1 MKQGRTA
8 KKVVAQDWLRHNIS
22 LRLDG
27 TLRCEAA
34 DACLMTRK
42 GLPRGTYVLR
52 LSIETADGS
61 NVIATNKTSISLEP
75 VGGGGATI
83 RTFHVPTD
91 RQHGCLTLPL
101 YLNQRSRIR
110 IHPGQ
115 IDGCFR
121 ATWSVLASSPEATLQ
136 LLRQWTTGEPLG
148 TAKDVA
154 VGVKE
159 EIKQRSEQLL
169 RGRNWKHN
177 SWTQKR
183 LPEANDPAVDHDYVT
198 YLTSIEPELRH
209 SSEDIKQW
217 IDLNPDAPRISI
229 LIPTYNTNADHLK
242 QCLDSIM
249 RQSYPHWELCIC
261 DDCSN
266 HPHVRV
272 ILEEYR
278 QCDPRIRLT
287 FRTKNGHICQSSNDA
302 LALATGSFMAL
313 VDHDD
318 VLNDDA
324 LYWVAREL
332 QKRPTANLIYSD
344 EDKIDDEGNRSSPHF
359 KPAFNIDLLLA
370 YNFISHL
377 GVYRTELVKQ
387 IGGFR
392 HGLEGSQD
400 HDLALRVIQESS
412 RDQIIHIPRVLY
424 HWRMHAGST
433 AVNPGSKDYTS
444 ERGLR
449 AVQDFLDRQH
459 QQGGVAAKAINVAPN
474 RFRCQWQLPEHQPSV
489 ELIIPTRDKADILE
503 LAIQSILDTTAYSNY
518 QITIVDNQS
527 IEDET
532 QKLFDRLR
540 QSYPDKVR
548 IRPYN
553 KPFNYSAINNYA
565 VDLSSSDIVGLVNND
580 VEAIEANWL
589 SEMVSHCIRPDVGCV
604 GAKLLYSNDTIQHGG
619 VIVGIGEVAGHA
631 HKYAPRSSPGYV
643 DRLQYTQQMSAV
655 TAACLLV
662 RRNIYMEAG
671 GLNERDLRIAFND
684 VDFCLRVHSRGY
696 RNIFTPNAIL
706 YHHESISR
714 GSEDTPEKQQ
724 RFLKEVNFMLS
735 QYDVLNKG
743 KLPSDLFYNPNLT
756 STQENFSTNQ
766 DADSV
771 KNGLREHERPIIQTN
786 FYNKSQSINSRKI
799 QIRKFM
805 QPNFIHVIQDTM

>member
-1 MKQGRTA
+1 MKKGRAT

-22 LRLDG
+22 LQLDG

-34 DACLMTRK
+34 DACLMTSK

-52 LSIETADGS
+52 LSIETADGD
-61 NVIATNKTSISLEP
+61 NIIEGNKAAISLES
-75 VGGGGATI
+75 VGRGAATV
-83 RTFHVPTD
+83 RTFRVPTD
-91 RQHGCLTLPL
+91 RHHGCLTLPL

-115 IDGCFR
+115 VKGCFR
-121 ATWSVLASSPEATLQ
+121 ATWSVLACSPKATLH
-136 LLRQWTTGEPLG
+136 LLRQWETGKPLSNAEDG
-148 TAKDVA
+148 SDDVL
-154 VGVKE
+154 E
-159 EIKQRSEQLL
+159 EIVKRSERLL
-169 RGRNWKHN
+169 QCRTWKHN
-177 SWTQKR
+177 SWIRKH
-183 LPEANDPAVDHDYVT
+183 LPKSNKPEIDPGYIA
-198 YLTSIEPELRH
+198 YLTTIEQKLRH
-209 SSEDIKQW
+209 SSEEIKQW
-217 IDLNPDAPRISI
+217 IDLNPDAPLISI
-229 LIPTYNTNADHLK
+229 LLPTYNTNADHLR

-266 HPHVRV
+266 QRHVRE

-278 QCDPRIRLT
+278 QLDPRIKLS
-287 FRTKNGHICQSSNDA
+287 FRTKNGHICRSSNDA
-302 LALATGSFMAL
+302 LALATGSFVAL

-332 QKRPTANLIYSD
+332 QRRPTANLIYSD
-344 EDKIDDEGNRSSPHF
+344 EDKIDNEGKRSSPHF

-377 GVYRTELVKQ
+377 GVYRTELVRQ

-433 AVNPGSKDYTS
+433 AINPDSKDYTS

-459 QQGGVAAKAINVAPN
+459 QQGGAAAKAINVAPN
-474 RFRCQWQLPEHQPSV
+474 RFRCEWQLPEHQPSV

-503 LAIQSILDTTAYSNY
+503 LAVQSILDTTTYTNY
-518 QITIVDNQS
+518 RITIVDNQS
-527 IEDET
+527 IEEET
-532 QKLFDRLR
+532 QTLFNRLQ
-540 QSYPDKVR
+540 QSHPDKVR

-565 VDLSSSDIVGLVNND
+565 VNLSKADIVGLVNND

-619 VIVGIGEVAGHA
+619 VIIGLGRIAGHS
-631 HKYAPRSSPGYV
+631 HKYFPISSPGYMH
-643 DRLQYTQQMSAV
+643 RLQYTQQLSAV

-662 RRNIYMEAG
+662 KRSIFNEVG
-671 GLNERDLRIAFND
+671 GLNEKDLTIAFND
-684 VDFCLRVHSRGY
+684 VDFCLRVHTTGY
-696 RNIFTPNAIL
+696 RNIFTPNAMM

-714 GSEDTPEKQQ
+714 GTEDTPEKQK
-724 RFLKEVNFMLS
+724 RFSQEVKFMIN
-735 QYDVLNKG
+735 QYDVLNKN
-743 KLPSDLFYNPNLT
+743 KLPVDLFYNPNLT
-756 STQENFSTNQ
+756 SAHENFS
-766 DADSV
+766 
-771 KNGLREHERPIIQTN
+771 
-786 FYNKSQSINSRKI
+786 INSDINNIRDGIEEHDRAISQASFYKRNRKASL
-799 QIRKFM
+799 
-805 QPNFIHVIQDTM
+805 